1 MPLIERKLTLKQQA
15 FADYYV
21 ELGNATEAYLRAYP
35 NVKKETTASTNG
47 SRMLGNAKVS
57 SYIAERM
64 EELQSKRIASQQEV
78 LESLTAILR
87 GEEKGTALV
96 GLGMGEQSVDQ
107 VEPTVGEKI
116 RAAELL
122 GKRYKLWTE
131 KTETEIIGAV
141 QFIDDIGSEPDDS

>member
-1 MPLIERKLTLKQQA
+1 MPLIEKRLNPKQQA
-15 FADYYV
+15 FADYYI
-21 ELGNATEAYLRAYP
+21 EIGSAEEAAFKAGYSKAYARGKAYTLLA
-35 NVKKETTASTNG
+35 NVGIKTYIEN
-47 SRMLGNAKVS
+47 RMV
-57 SYIAERM
+57 
-64 EELQSKRIASQQEV
+64 ELQSKRIASQQEV

-141 QFIDDIGSEPDDS
+141 QFIDDIGSETDDS

>member
-1 MPLIERKLTLKQQA
+1 MPLIEQKLNIKQQA
-15 FADYYV
+15 FADYYI
-21 ELGNATEAYLRAYP
+21 ELGNAVEAAVKAGYSKNYANAQSYKLLENVGVKAYIE
-35 NVKKETTASTNG
+35 K
-47 SRMLGNAKVS
+47 
-57 SYIAERM
+57 RM
-64 EELQSKRIASQQEV
+64 EELQSKRVASQQEV

-131 KTETEIIGAV
+131 KVEVDGMIPVTIV
-141 QFIDDIGSEPDDS
+141 NDLDD